1 MGLFGLIVIAYLIG
15 AIPTAVA
22 MGKML
27 KGIDIRTVGS
37 GNAGATNAWRV
48 LGWRAGATVLAID
61 LGKGLIAA
69 ALVPKIPFGPLP
81 LGSADVAILC
91 GLAAVIGHV
100 FPVYIRFRG
109 GKGVATTAGM
119 LVVVAPVPLG
129 IGAGVFTLAFVLTG
143 RMSIGSLLGAVS
155 VPIAIVLLGYYGL
168 FTYPVLLLALT
179 SALAAFITFNH
190 RMNIVRLMR
199 GEERPIIRPLFGKGR
214 W

>member
-22 MGKML
+22 MGKVL

-37 GNAGATNAWRV
+37 GNAGATNTWRV

-69 ALVPKIPFGPLP
+69 ALVPKIPIGPL
-81 LGSADVAILC
+81 LLSSANVAILC

-100 FPVYIRFRG
+100 FPVYIGFRG

-119 LVVVAPVPLG
+119 LIVVAPIPLG
-129 IGAGVFTLAFVLTG
+129 IGAGMFTLAFILTG

-155 VPIAIVLLGYYGL
+155 VPIAIVFLDYCGL

-179 SALAAFITFNH
+179 SALAAFIAFNH